1 MSNGTTLMTTTLPT
15 LVGAHVVSKSTET
28 LFGKNGRR
36 RATTRTARTGRT
48 KSPIGSRKVYTGKCG
63 GKYIMKKGRRVYI

>member
-1 MSNGTTLMTTTLPT
+1 MTTSGVLMTQTLPT

-28 LFGKNGRR
+28 LFGKGGKRRTTSRRGKAKVSGRVVH
-36 RATTRTARTGRT
+36 TGQR
-48 KSPIGSRKVYTGKCG
+48 G

>member
-1 MSNGTTLMTTTLPT
+1 MTQTLPT

-28 LFGKNGRR
+28 LFGKGKR
-36 RATTRTARTGRT
+36 RATTRATRTGRA
-48 KSPIGSRKVYTGKCG
+48 KSQIGGRKVHTGKRG